1 MQKVTE
7 IIAKLKEEA
16 VVIIATTVAT
26 LVPTFVLGRIVYCK
40 FTNEINF
47 FRDLKE
53 KMVSLEN
60 KIDNLTEKLNSPEK
74 ANQDL
79 NEEVNRP
86 SEEAKLHK
94 LSDENLKL
102 SDLMKIINSIDTTSK
117 NCINEINLLK
127 DGNIRFMNNFD
138 NLNKEITT
146 YKDSIGYLQQEVQD
160 IKEKIE
166 TKYTEQNKKIESLAS
181 DKETLTDGLSKL
193 NNSIKSMGDKI
204 DQNTKFVGDLK
215 QEVQGFGKIVNENK
229 AAIQGLNTEGDIE
242 LAKPNINNDN
252 TESSDDNMNFESIKP
267 GTGADG
273 VGVNEERIE
282 VDLSI
287 SGEKESSSDDDEDLG
302 GEN

>member
-1 MQKVTE
+1 M
-7 IIAKLKEEA
+7 
-16 VVIIATTVAT
+16 
-26 LVPTFVLGRIVYCK
+26 
-40 FTNEINF
+40 
-47 FRDLKE
+47 
-53 KMVSLEN
+53 
-60 KIDNLTEKLNSPEK
+60 
-74 ANQDL
+74 
-79 NEEVNRP
+79 
-86 SEEAKLHK
+86 
-94 LSDENLKL
+94 
-102 SDLMKIINSIDTTSK
+102 
-117 NCINEINLLK
+117 
-127 DGNIRFMNNFD
+127 
-138 NLNKEITT
+138 
-146 YKDSIGYLQQEVQD
+146 
-160 IKEKIE
+160 
-166 TKYTEQNKKIESLAS
+166 AS

-252 TESSDDNMNFESIKP
+252 TESSDDNMNFESIKS

-302 GEN
+302 GKN

>member
-1 MQKVTE
+1 MQNVTE

-26 LVPTFVLGRIVYCK
+26 LVPTFVLGCV
-40 FTNEINF
+40 
-47 FRDLKE
+47 
-53 KMVSLEN
+53 
-60 KIDNLTEKLNSPEK
+60 
-74 ANQDL
+74 
-79 NEEVNRP
+79 
-86 SEEAKLHK
+86 
-94 LSDENLKL
+94 
-102 SDLMKIINSIDTTSK
+102 
-117 NCINEINLLK
+117 
-127 DGNIRFMNNFD
+127 
-138 NLNKEITT
+138 LNKKITT

-166 TKYTEQNKKIESLAS
+166 TKAS

-252 TESSDDNMNFESIKP
+252 TESSDDNMNFESIKS

-302 GEN
+302 GKN

>member
-26 LVPTFVLGRIVYCK
+26 LVPTFVLG
-40 FTNEINF
+40 
-47 FRDLKE
+47 
-53 KMVSLEN
+53 
-60 KIDNLTEKLNSPEK
+60 
-74 ANQDL
+74 
-79 NEEVNRP
+79 
-86 SEEAKLHK
+86 
-94 LSDENLKL
+94 
-102 SDLMKIINSIDTTSK
+102 
-117 NCINEINLLK
+117 CI
-127 DGNIRFMNNFD
+127 
-138 NLNKEITT
+138 LNKKITT
-146 YKDSIGYLQQEVQD
+146 YKDSIGYLQ
-160 IKEKIE
+160 
-166 TKYTEQNKKIESLAS
+166 
-181 DKETLTDGLSKL
+181 
-193 NNSIKSMGDKI
+193 
-204 DQNTKFVGDLK
+204 

-252 TESSDDNMNFESIKP
+252 TESSDDNMNFESIKS

-287 SGEKESSSDDDEDLG
+287 SSEKESSSDDDEDLG